1 MVRHVLIKSI
11 LISILV
17 LILVLIGVV
26 ANAEHVDFDSR
37 NWSIS
42 HWEQWTVE
50 QRESYLAGV
59 RDTAEAVA
67 FQMTRGVG
75 PKETLHSLVK
85 LFIEPREDLYVYM
98 YTRAEPT
105 GSGRIARWISR
116 EVLSVMRNKDYL
128 YAPTYLRNSIGRDD

>member
-11 LISILV
+11 LILV
-17 LILVLIGVV
+17 LILIGVV
-26 ANAEHVDFDSR
+26 ANAKHLGMHFDDR
-37 NWSIS
+37 NWGIQY
-42 HWEQWTVE
+42 WERWTVE
-50 QRESYLAGV
+50 QRESYLAGI

-67 FQMTRGVG
+67 FQMARGVG
-75 PKETLHSLVK
+75 PKEVLHSLVK
-85 LFIEPREDLYVYM
+85 LFTETREDMYVFM
-98 YTRAEPT
+98 YNRAEPT